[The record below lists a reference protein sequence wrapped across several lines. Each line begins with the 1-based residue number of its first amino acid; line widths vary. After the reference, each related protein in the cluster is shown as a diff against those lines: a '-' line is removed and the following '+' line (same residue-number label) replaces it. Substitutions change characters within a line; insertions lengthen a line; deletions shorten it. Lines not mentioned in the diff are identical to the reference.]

1 MTPVAHSVPSP
12 RSLTRRGLLG
22 ISLAALAVPALS
34 ACGGGTQSGA
44 PGGSIRFAWWGP
56 DFYAQFTNEMIG
68 LYTTAHPDITVSP
81 EPTVWGS
88 YWERLATQVAAK
100 DEPDVIN
107 MDGKYLAEY
116 AGRGVLADLE
126 HLDGLDLSG
135 IAAADLDA
143 GRIDGKLYALS
154 TGSNA
159 FVLFANPEVFDA
171 AGVDLPD
178 DTTWTWQDYHD
189 LATKISQH
197 GKETFGT
204 SGGGSYADLTIF
216 LRQNGE
222 DLFGD
227 AEGLGYSDATL
238 AKWFDLHLQLQE
250 AGATLSASA
259 QVEEG
264 SASYEQQAFPTK
276 RAAMMW
282 SWTNQLGSAR
292 TATGNDDVVMLR
304 PPSLSGTAAK
314 NGLFLKASMYWSIAA
329 RSKNLATAAS
339 LVSFLVN
346 DTGAAQIQLLNRGVP
361 SNPTIIAAMKP
372 KFTETDT
379 YVADKLA
386 ELAKDITAAPPA
398 VQPVGASDS
407 QNVIARY
414 LTEVRFK
421 RLTPADAAAKTSEEI
436 RAMIKAAR

>member
-1 MTPVAHSVPSP
+1 MTPTTAPA
-12 RSLTRRGLLG
+12 RSLSRRSLLG
-22 ISLAALAVPALS
+22 GSLAALAVPALA
-34 ACGGGTQSGA
+34 ACGAGTGA
-44 PGGSIRFAWWGP
+44 GAQPSTAGGSIRFTWWGP
-56 DFYAQFTNEMIG
+56 DFYVKFTNEMIE
-68 LYTTAHPDITVSP
+68 LYKKAHAGVTVSP
-81 EPTVWGS
+81 EPSVWGS
-88 YWERLATQVAAK
+88 YWDRLATQVAAK

-126 HLDGLDLSG
+126 KTAGLDLSG
-135 IAAADLDA
+135 VAAADLDA

-159 FVLFANPEVFDA
+159 FVVLANPEVFA
-171 AGVDLPD
+171 KAGVDLPD
-178 DTTWTWQDYHD
+178 DRTWTWQQYHD
-189 LATKISQH
+189 LATKIAQQAK
-197 GKETFGT
+197 GTFGT

-227 AEGLGYSDATL
+227 ADGLGYTDATL
-238 AKWFDLHLQLQE
+238 AKWYDVHLQLQE
-250 AGATLSASA
+250 SGATLSASA

-282 SWTNQLGSAR
+282 SWTNQLGNAR
-292 TATGNDDVVMLR
+292 TATGNEKVVMLR
-304 PPSLSGTAAK
+304 PPSLSGSAGQ

-339 LVSFLVN
+339 LVNFLVN
-346 DTGAAQIQLLNRGVP
+346 DTAAAQVQLLNRGVP
-361 SNPTIIAAMKP
+361 SNTKIIEAMKP
-372 KFTETDT
+372 KFTATDT
-379 YVADKLA
+379 YVAEKLA
-386 ELAKDITAAPPA
+386 EFAKDITAKPPA
-398 VQPVGASDS
+398 VQPIGASDS

-421 RLTPADAAAKTSEEI
+421 RLTPADAAAKTSDEI
-436 RAMIKAAR
+436 RKMIKSA